1 MAGLRVVP
9 QEEVPGVRRQAGG
22 KEMKSDYVYH
32 PWPKDKLYYEAMK
45 KKEKEK
51 KK

>member
-1 MAGLRVVP
+1 
-9 QEEVPGVRRQAGG
+9 
-22 KEMKSDYVYH
+22 MKSDYVYH
-32 PWPKDKLYYEAMK
+32 PWPKDKLYHEAMK